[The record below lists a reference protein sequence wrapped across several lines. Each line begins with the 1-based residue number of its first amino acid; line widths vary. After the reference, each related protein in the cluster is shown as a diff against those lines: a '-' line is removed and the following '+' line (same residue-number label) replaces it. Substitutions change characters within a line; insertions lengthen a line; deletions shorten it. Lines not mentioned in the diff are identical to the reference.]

1 MNSGNVR
8 IWRRSLW
15 WALFKSNWARFSCH
29 YGWLALGVVRPTT
42 ILSVDVAIFG
52 LCDSGGVLSSK
63 TVLCRTNCARLR
75 FGDEWWMVGRCA
87 RGHILCFYN
96 VWSFFFSTTNW
107 EVKRQTIVFFCCCW
121 PSHLHGDIVFKLDCE
136 AENETSQK
144 ELKSMYN
151 IWKLL
156 KASFCAFCPGF
167 LFKLM
172 L

>member
-96 VWSFFFSTTNW
+96 VWSFFFYNKLRSQTTDDRFFLVAVDHNISLETLFLNW
-107 EVKRQTIVFFCCCW
+107 IVRQRMKHPKRNWSLCIIF
-121 PSHLHGDIVFKLDCE
+121 
-136 AENETSQK
+136 EN
-144 ELKSMYN
+144 Y
-151 IWKLL
+151 WKQ
-156 KASFCAFCPGF
+156 AFVHFVPGF
-167 LFKLM
+167 FLN
-172 L
+172 